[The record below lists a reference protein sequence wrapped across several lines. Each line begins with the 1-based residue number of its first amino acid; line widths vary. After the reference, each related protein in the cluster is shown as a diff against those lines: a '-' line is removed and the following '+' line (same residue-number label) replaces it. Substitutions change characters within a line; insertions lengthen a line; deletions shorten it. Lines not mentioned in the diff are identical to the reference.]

1 MRHFLSNE
9 ERIKPRA
16 EGEAV
21 CILIG
26 IAISVSNLMLTMNI
40 SQGDAIN
47 LLRVPEE
54 DIPAVLE
61 QLRSLS

>member
-9 ERIKPRA
+9 ERIKSRA
-16 EGEAV
+16 EGEAEG
-21 CILIG
+21 ILIG

-40 SQGDAIN
+40 SQDDAIN

>member
-9 ERIKPRA
+9 ERIKSRV
-16 EGEAV
+16 EGEAEG
-21 CILIG
+21 ILIG
-26 IAISVSNLMLTMNI
+26 IAISVSNLMLTINI
-40 SQGDAIN
+40 SQDDAIN